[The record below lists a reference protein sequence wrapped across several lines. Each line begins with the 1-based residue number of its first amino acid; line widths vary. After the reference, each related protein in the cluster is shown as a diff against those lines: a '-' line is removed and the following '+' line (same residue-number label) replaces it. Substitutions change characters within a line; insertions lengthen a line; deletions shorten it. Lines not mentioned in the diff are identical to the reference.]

1 MTFGNIIGIVT
12 VYIVTGYPFLIHSAP
27 LHHKYAIHVV
37 MCCLCHVDAMLSVLS
52 VVYTE
57 SKEITRDQFL
67 VYVHIFAIS
76 S

>member
-27 LHHKYAIHVV
+27 LHHKYVV

-52 VVYTE
+52 VVYME

>member
-12 VYIVTGYPFLIHSAP
+12 VYIVTGYPSLST
-27 LHHKYAIHVV
+27 LHHCTINMRHVV

-52 VVYTE
+52 VVYME